1 MKRLALLLP
10 LLALAAAPARAADPA
25 TNAAGQIEDPISD
38 LPPKPKETQ
47 EAEAVRD
54 LHPRGSRARSPDER
68 ERALARWGAFASASA
83 VPRALR
89 WLKTQQL
96 DDGSW
101 PGNPVASTALAL
113 WTYLDHGDLPGGN
126 AEFGPTIE
134 RAVRFLAEDVDPDT
148 GLFRSARGEPLAQ
161 PLGFFALALYV
172 KETSNPPTR
181 FAAAAACR
189 PLFAGQRPDGAWN
202 ADPLDPS
209 PDGLRDLRSTV
220 WCALALRGA
229 LQRHFDFG
237 PSGEDAVRHAFGAVA
252 SFLDPATGV
261 ARRPDGTAD
270 PATAAAAFALDEF
283 DRDDP
288 IAKKA
293 VAFLAPCT
301 VLWTAWEDSQ
311 PWTAGDA
318 PVRDWFFVTCAKY
331 GTNPDFPDWNKWFFP
346 AFLQRQTI
354 VKAAESGYE
363 DAEGKPRDVAWWD
376 SPSAEERGV
385 CSGGPVLSCKRWR
398 GGESFDGET
407 TLGDRVRDT
416 CLCALS
422 LMVYY
427 SDPSAAS
434 HFEEEVSFLRP
445 KKSDDIPVSVHRKT
459 ERQGSDARVIQTPHP
474 AEPEPHAESAEW
486 RPTPEQTGRFRF
498 DDQGKVVVAE
508 VDAEGRVRLLENGP
522 DSPPLRI
529 RPATIRN
536 RNLFVVEMD
545 DIPDTGRHW
554 MLALDFDVAKRA
566 WIVVGEGETAA
577 DIVPEKPGYR
587 TALFRRLDEPPSA
600 PVP

>member
-1 MKRLALLLP
+1 MSEEKMEKEGLPAAEPAPEEMTLQTLWTEYARPVLVWVLVAAVLVLGWSAWRNHRENLAAEESAALFQANTAEDLRN
-10 LLALAAAPARAADPA
+10 LALAAR
-25 TNAAGQIEDPISD
+25 N
-38 LPPKPKETQ
+38 
-47 EAEAVRD
+47 
-54 LHPRGSRARSPDER
+54 
-68 ERALARWGAFASASA
+68 
-83 VPRALR
+83 
-89 WLKTQQL
+89 
-96 DDGSW
+96 
-101 PGNPVASTALAL
+101 
-113 WTYLDHGDLPGGN
+113 
-126 AEFGPTIE
+126 
-134 RAVRFLAEDVDPDT
+134 
-148 GLFRSARGEPLAQ
+148 
-161 PLGFFALALYV
+161 
-172 KETSNPPTR
+172 
-181 FAAAAACR
+181 
-189 PLFAGQRPDGAWN
+189 
-202 ADPLDPS
+202 
-209 PDGLRDLRSTV
+209 
-220 WCALALRGA
+220 
-229 LQRHFDFG
+229 
-237 PSGEDAVRHAFGAVA
+237 
-252 SFLDPATGV
+252 
-261 ARRPDGTAD
+261 

-385 CSGGPVLSCKRWR
+385 CSGGPVLPCKRWR

-474 AEPEPHAESAEW
+474 AEPEPHAQAADW

-498 DDQGKVVVAE
+498 DDKGKVVVAE
-508 VDAEGRVRLLENGP
+508 VDAEGRVRLLENEP

-536 RNLFVVEMD
+536 RDLFVVEMD

-554 MLALDFDVAKRA
+554 SLALEFDASERA
-566 WIVVGEGETAA
+566 WIVVGEGESIA
-577 DIVPEKPGYR
+577 DIIPGKPGYR
-587 TALFRRLDEPPSA
+587 NATFHREDPPAPDPAANAPDPSRLPDEFVLVPAAVDSYTAVPPPPGLVPNWLYAVGIDHRKCFELVCTDREKKHFCTLGTRASIYSSFKLEWLDADTLLYTSGDIGTWAVFPTEEGRWNIRAATVRRNDSGAVESFELDYWLYPTNFTPQWPAIPALPATPSPAEKTHAESAEPAEPESHA
-600 PVP
+600 EGAE

>member
-10 LLALAAAPARAADPA
+10 LLALAAAPARAEDPA
-25 TNAAGQIEDPISD
+25 TNAPVGEIEGPISVF
-38 LPPKPKETQ
+38 PPKPKEIQ
-47 EAEAVRD
+47 EVVVVHGRR
-54 LHPRGSRARSPDER
+54 LRSPRSRSPGER
-68 ERALARWGAFASASA
+68 TKALARWGANASSPA
-83 VPRALR
+83 VLRALR

-101 PGNPVASTALAL
+101 PGNPIASTALAL
-113 WTYLDHGDLPGGN
+113 WTYLDHGDLPGGD
-126 AEFGPTIE
+126 AEFGPTVE
-134 RAVRFLAEDVDPDT
+134 RAVRFLAEDVDPES
-148 GLFRSARGEPLAQ
+148 GLFRSAHGEPFAQ

-172 KETSNPPTR
+172 KETSNPVAR
-181 FAAAAACR
+181 EAAAAASR

-229 LQRHFDFG
+229 LQRGFDFG
-237 PSGEDAVRHAFGAVA
+237 PSEEDAVRRAFGAVA
-252 SFLDPATGV
+252 SFLDPATGA

-301 VLWTAWEDSQ
+301 VFWTAWEGPQ

-331 GTNPDFPDWNKWFFP
+331 GTNPDFPSWNKC
-346 AFLQRQTI
+346 FLPEFLKRQTI

-363 DAEGKPRDVAWWD
+363 DAEGTPRDIAWWD

-385 CSGGPVLSCKRWR
+385 GSGGSVLPCKRWR
-398 GGESFDGET
+398 GGESVDGET

-416 CLCALS
+416 CLCALA

-427 SDPSAAS
+427 SNPPAAS
-434 HFEEEVSFLRP
+434 HFEEEVSILRP
-445 KKSDDIPVSVHRKT
+445 KKSDDIPVSVHRKP
-459 ERQGSDARVIQTPHP
+459 ELKGSDIRVIRKPRHAAP
-474 AEPEPHAESAEW
+474 ATHAESTDGAKE
-486 RPTPEQTGRFRF
+486 
-498 DDQGKVVVAE
+498 
-508 VDAEGRVRLLENGP
+508 
-522 DSPPLRI
+522 
-529 RPATIRN
+529 PA
-536 RNLFVVEMD
+536 
-545 DIPDTGRHW
+545 P
-554 MLALDFDVAKRA
+554 
-566 WIVVGEGETAA
+566 
-577 DIVPEKPGYR
+577 
-587 TALFRRLDEPPSA
+587 
-600 PVP
+600 